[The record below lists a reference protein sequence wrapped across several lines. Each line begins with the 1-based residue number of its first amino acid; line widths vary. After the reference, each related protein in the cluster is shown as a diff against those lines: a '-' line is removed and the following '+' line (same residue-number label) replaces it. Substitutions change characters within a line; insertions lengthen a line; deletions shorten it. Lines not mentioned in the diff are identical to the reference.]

1 MPADETFHSSGS
13 PKSAQSN
20 EAAHLVVRS
29 SYQTHYEGEV
39 SNTKFLSRIQDT
51 VVVHSRVGIEDDE
64 PADHENIADLTLV
77 KKALEGFP
85 SANVAEFL
93 VACFF
98 RHSEANYYFMN
109 RVQFQER
116 LNRLYLDGLHADSES
131 DPSLIA
137 LALMVFAMGSQ
148 FAHLQTSNMRQT
160 TPPTSVH
167 KQGPGMV
174 FYLKAK
180 FLLPDIITQCTL
192 EGIQVCF
199 LTALFLLPSNST
211 DLSYVY
217 HGMAMKMA
225 IASGLHRKT
234 SGGDLDPIDIE
245 VRNRLWWSLYVSERR
260 LSIILDRPETI
271 KEEDIDTPFPDIC
284 EALDLLGGNNNL
296 GNLQASIR
304 LMSLFNRAVKYS
316 NIFCLIIAVQ
326 N

>member
-1 MPADETFHSSGS
+1 
-13 PKSAQSN
+13 
-20 EAAHLVVRS
+20 LVR
-29 SYQTHYEGEV
+29 
-39 SNTKFLSRIQDT
+39 
-51 VVVHSRVGIEDDE
+51 
-64 PADHENIADLTLV
+64 
-77 KKALEGFP
+77 KALEGFP

-98 RHSEANYYFMN
+98 RHSEANYYFMD
-109 RVQFQER
+109 RAQFKER
-116 LNRLYLDGLHADSES
+116 LNRLYLEELPGDAES

-148 FAHLQTSNMRQT
+148 FAHLQASNTQET
-160 TPPTSVH
+160 KPPTSVY

-180 FLLPDIITQCTL
+180 LLLPDVITQCSL

-234 SGGDLDPIDIE
+234 SGGDLDPIVIE
-245 VRNRLWWSLYVSERR
+245 VRNRLWWSLYVSERSVA
-260 LSIILDRPETI
+260 LMISPLHVY
-271 KEEDIDTPFPDIC
+271 IDF
-284 EALDLLGGNNNL
+284 L
-296 GNLQASIR
+296 
-304 LMSLFNRAVKYS
+304 
-316 NIFCLIIAVQ
+316 
-326 N
+326 